1 MTTEVVHSV
10 AGHYVNDQDSL
21 VRVVAEQ
28 LIEISLQLANHL
40 VCGLFHLEHVV
51 LAVVADSETLQYI
64 DQLVIVCLH
73 FEINVGF
80 GLEDPAIL
88 LSVDFV
94 ILDNRGADRNL
105 PVWNKFLFYV

>member
-1 MTTEVVHSV
+1 M

-28 LIEISLQLANHL
+28 LIEFSLLLANHL

-51 LAVVADSETLQYI
+51 LAVVADSEPLQYI
-64 DQLVIVCLH
+64 DHLVIVRLH
-73 FEINVGF
+73 LEINVVL
-80 GLEDPAIL
+80 GLEDPAML
-88 LSVDFV
+88 LPIDFV